1 MENLEGRIME
11 VLQDPSQMEQIL
23 NIAKN
28 LGISGEPTP
37 NSAAMPEIGSIMELL
52 QKGSQ
57 QEPRRD
63 ALLHALLPYLRPD
76 RQRRLE
82 KAMQLAKL
90 SNLAGFA
97 LQSLNDP
104 SESG

>member
-1 MENLEGRIME
+1 MENLENRIME

-23 NIAKN
+23 NIAKS
-28 LGISGEPTP
+28 LGISGEAQPDP
-37 NSAAMPEIGSIMELL
+37 AAMPELGSVMELL
-52 QKGSQ
+52 QAGRQ

-63 ALLHALLPYLRPD
+63 ALLRALLPYLSPD

-82 KAMQLAKL
+82 KAMQIAKL

-97 LQSLNDP
+97 LQNLNDS